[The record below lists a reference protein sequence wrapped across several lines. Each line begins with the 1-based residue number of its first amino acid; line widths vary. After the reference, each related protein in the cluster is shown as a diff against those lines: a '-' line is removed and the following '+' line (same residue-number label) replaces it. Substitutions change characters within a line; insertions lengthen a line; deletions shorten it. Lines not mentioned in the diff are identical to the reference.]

1 MLITGGHR
9 ISSGRLSSTEVY
21 PSISNC
27 SPPALPFARN
37 AHTTFL
43 TSDPSLAIATCGG
56 YDGSYLSSCL
66 VLDLVNQRWNE
77 SMMGSLTMARHKSA
91 AVTLNYIG
99 VFIIGGGTTNNK
111 RTSDFLP
118 TGSMQWQT
126 GPVPPVDM
134 THPCAVPI
142 TPTSF
147 LAIYGRNIMEFD
159 AAIDGPTSNSGWL
172 EAGRWPK
179 LRTSRYQS
187 PGCARVGQKIII
199 TGGHNTG
206 KALKSTEVLNLVNK
220 KITPG
225 EDMSTARRHLNL
237 AKITNGGAARMFAVA
252 GLDKAAFNL
261 VEEWVEESSSWKPA
275 TNLNERRYHYGSV
288 EVRRK
293 LLC

>member
-1 MLITGGHR
+1 
-9 ISSGRLSSTEVY
+9 
-21 PSISNC
+21 
-27 SPPALPFARN
+27 
-37 AHTTFL
+37 
-43 TSDPSLAIATCGG
+43 
-56 YDGSYLSSCL
+56 
-66 VLDLVNQRWNE
+66 
-77 SMMGSLTMARHKSA
+77 MARHKSA

-118 TGSMQWQT
+118 MGSMQWQT

-134 THPCAVPI
+134 TQPCTVPI

-147 LAIYGRNIMEFD
+147 LAIYGPNIREFD
-159 AAIDGPTSNSGWL
+159 AAIDGPTSSRGWL
-172 EAGRWPK
+172 EGGRWPK
-179 LRTSRYQS
+179 LETSRYQS

-237 AKITNGGAARMFAVA
+237 ATITNGGAARMFAVA
-252 GLDKAAFNL
+252 GLDKAEFNL

-288 EVRRK
+288 EVQRK